1 MPRDRVVLVP
11 YDPDWAVRFDAERN
25 LLAATLGAWLDGG
38 IHHIGST
45 AVPGIAAKAVIDM
58 LRADPA
64 LAAEYEALKAR
75 LAEDHGSDLAAYT
88 TGKRGFVARVLAGA
102 GLELRTP

>member
-25 LLAATLGAWLDGG
+25 LLAATLGAWLEGG

-45 AVPGIAAKAVIDM
+45 AIPGIAAKPVIDM
-58 LRADPA
+58 L
-64 LAAEYEALKAR
+64 
-75 LAEDHGSDLAAYT
+75 G
-88 TGKRGFVARVLAGA
+88 G
-102 GLELRTP
+102 